1 MSKKR
6 PLLQVEG
13 LSISSQERL
22 LLNGLSF
29 TVNTDEIVAI
39 VGESGSGKSLTALS
53 IAGLLFQTPLVVS
66 SQKMQ
71 LSGQE
76 LSHLSHKDWQSVRG
90 EDLGMVFQEPQSS
103 LNPSMR
109 CGAQVMERLEKNKIG
124 KEQLFRAQVLEA
136 FAQVQLPEPER
147 IFRAYPHELS
157 GGQKQRVMIAMALIG
172 SPKLLIAD
180 EPTTA
185 LDVTVQKE
193 ILTLIKALQKAN
205 KMSVFFISHD
215 LSVVAQFADRV
226 LVMHQGKLVEKGTV
240 EEIFKNPKDPYT
252 QGLLYARPQ
261 PDKRLKRLPTVADFS
276 NNSKSFPSV
285 TKATRTK
292 KHKALYAQ
300 KPLLE
305 VKGLVK
311 EYPLTRRWF
320 KENQNLT
327 AVDAVSFDL
336 YPGETLGLVGESG
349 CGKSTISRALVNLD
363 PPTAGDI
370 RYKGRSVIGLNAK
383 ALRELRQQI
392 QLVFQDPF
400 AALHP
405 LKSIG
410 NAIAEPLYVH
420 GLVSGKTAQKERVIK
435 LLEQVG
441 LAEEYYHRY
450 PHQLSGGQRQRVV
463 IARALATEP
472 QLLLLDESV
481 AALDISVQAQVLNLL
496 NDLKEQLQLSYL
508 FISHDLN
515 VVKYMA
521 DRILVMQ
528 KGILVEEAEADELY
542 FHPQQPYTQ
551 ELIAALPKI

>member
-29 TVNTDEIVAI
+29 SVNTDEIVAI

-205 KMSVFFISHD
+205 KMSVLFISHD

-285 TKATRTK
+285 TKSTRTK

-320 KENQNLT
+320 KEKQNLT

-435 LLEQVG
+435 LLDQVG

-528 KGILVEEAEADELY
+528 KGILLEEAEADELY

>member
-29 TVNTDEIVAI
+29 SVNTDEIVAI

-109 CGAQVMERLEKNKIG
+109 CGVQVMERLEKNKIG
-124 KEQLFRAQVLEA
+124 KAQLFRAQVLEA

-205 KMSVFFISHD
+205 KMSVLFISHD

-285 TKATRTK
+285 TKSTRTK

-320 KENQNLT
+320 KEKQNLT

-370 RYKGRSVIGLNAK
+370 RYKGRSVIGLKAK

-410 NAIAEPLYVH
+410 KAIAEPLYVH

-435 LLEQVG
+435 LLDQVG

-496 NDLKEQLQLSYL
+496 NDLKEQRQLSYL

>member
-124 KEQLFRAQVLEA
+124 KAQLFRAQVLEA

-205 KMSVFFISHD
+205 KMSVLFISHD
-215 LSVVAQFADRV
+215 LSVVAQFADRL

-240 EEIFKNPKDPYT
+240 EDIFKNPKDPYT

-285 TKATRTK
+285 TKSTRTK

-528 KGILVEEAEADELY
+528 KGILLEEAEADELY

>member
-76 LSHLSHKDWQSVRG
+76 FSHLSHKDWQSVRG

-109 CGAQVMERLEKNKIG
+109 CGVQVMERLEKNKIG
-124 KEQLFRAQVLEA
+124 KAQFFRAQVLEA

-320 KENQNLT
+320 KEKQNLT

-435 LLEQVG
+435 LLDQVG

-496 NDLKEQLQLSYL
+496 NDLKEQRQLSYL

>member
-29 TVNTDEIVAI
+29 SVNTDEIVAI

-124 KEQLFRAQVLEA
+124 KAQLFRAQVLEA

-205 KMSVFFISHD
+205 KMSVLFISHD
-215 LSVVAQFADRV
+215 LSVVAQFADRL

-320 KENQNLT
+320 KEKQNLT

-410 NAIAEPLYVH
+410 KAIAEPLYVH

-496 NDLKEQLQLSYL
+496 NDLKEQRQLSYL

>member
-6 PLLQVEG
+6 PLLHVEG

-124 KEQLFRAQVLEA
+124 KAQLFRAQVLEA

-205 KMSVFFISHD
+205 KMSVLFISHD

-240 EEIFKNPKDPYT
+240 EEIFKSPKDPYT
-252 QGLLYARPQ
+252 QGLLYARPL

-410 NAIAEPLYVH
+410 KAIAEPLYVH

-528 KGILVEEAEADELY
+528 KGILLEEAEADELY

>member
-124 KEQLFRAQVLEA
+124 KAQLFRAQVLEA

-205 KMSVFFISHD
+205 KMSVLFISHD
-215 LSVVAQFADRV
+215 LSVVAQFADRL

-285 TKATRTK
+285 TKSTRTK

-528 KGILVEEAEADELY
+528 KGILLEEAEADELY

>member
-109 CGAQVMERLEKNKIG
+109 CGAQVMERLKKNKIG
-124 KEQLFRAQVLEA
+124 KAQFFRAQVLEA

-205 KMSVFFISHD
+205 KMSVLFISHD

-320 KENQNLT
+320 KEKQNLT

-410 NAIAEPLYVH
+410 KAIAEPLYVH

-435 LLEQVG
+435 LLDQVG

>member
-6 PLLQVEG
+6 PLLHVEG

-124 KEQLFRAQVLEA
+124 KAQLFRAQVLEA

-205 KMSVFFISHD
+205 KMSVLFISHD
-215 LSVVAQFADRV
+215 LSVVAQFADRL

-240 EEIFKNPKDPYT
+240 EEIFKTPKDPYT

>member
-336 YPGETLGLVGESG
+336 YPGETLGLLGESG

>member
-205 KMSVFFISHD
+205 KMSVLFISHD
-215 LSVVAQFADRV
+215 LSVVAQFADRL

>member
-1 MSKKR
+1 M
-6 PLLQVEG
+6 LQVEG

-109 CGAQVMERLEKNKIG
+109 CGAQVMERLKKNKIG
-124 KEQLFRAQVLEA
+124 KAQFFRAQVLEA

-205 KMSVFFISHD
+205 KMSVLFISHD

-320 KENQNLT
+320 KEKQNLT

-410 NAIAEPLYVH
+410 KAIAEPLYVH

-435 LLEQVG
+435 LLDQVG

>member
-205 KMSVFFISHD
+205 KMSVLFISHD

-528 KGILVEEAEADELY
+528 KGILLEEAEADELY

>member
-29 TVNTDEIVAI
+29 SVNTDEIVAI

-109 CGAQVMERLEKNKIG
+109 CGVQVMERLEKNKIG
-124 KEQLFRAQVLEA
+124 KAQLFRAQVLEA

-205 KMSVFFISHD
+205 KMSVLFISHD

-320 KENQNLT
+320 KEKQNLT

-410 NAIAEPLYVH
+410 KAIAEPLYVH

-435 LLEQVG
+435 LLDQVG

-496 NDLKEQLQLSYL
+496 NDLKEQRQLSYL

>member
-6 PLLQVEG
+6 PLLHVEG

-124 KEQLFRAQVLEA
+124 KAQLFRAQVLEA

-205 KMSVFFISHD
+205 KMSVLFISHD

-240 EEIFKNPKDPYT
+240 EEIFKNPKDPDT
-252 QGLLYARPQ
+252 QGLLYARPL

-410 NAIAEPLYVH
+410 KAIAEPLYVH

-435 LLEQVG
+435 LLDQVG